1 MRLAALTVLVLTAS
15 SLGGLAGLGAC
26 GGKKDGKRGATQA
39 AAKVDPQ
46 AELAAS
52 AAALAEVNAK
62 IPEELRGKL
71 SFTATLGEKD
81 RHIAIVPAGWESGT
95 VPGSTRPPDAAGLG
109 FMTQLVTGAS
119 CDGSCEPKD
128 WAATAEKADFAQF
141 KGQDYTILGDE
152 KLDGGR
158 VVIAKT
164 VDRTYVAAARWK
176 PGAKRYFAC
185 HATLDQEIAAA
196 APAFAAACKAMKI
209 LTWD

>member
-1 MRLAALTVLVLTAS
+1 MRLAVLTVLTVA
-15 SLGGLAGLGAC
+15 ACAVPAC
-26 GGKKDGKRGATQA
+26 GGKKDGKGGGATAA
-39 AAKVDPQ
+39 AAKADPQ

-52 AAALAEVNAK
+52 TAALAEVNDK

-71 SFTATLGEKD
+71 SFTAQLGEKD
-81 RHIAIVPAGWESGT
+81 RHVAIVPAGWESGT

-109 FMTQLVTGAS
+109 FMTQFVTGAS

-128 WAATAEKADFAQF
+128 WAQAAEKADFARF
-141 KGQDYTILGDE
+141 KGQDYTILSDE
-152 KLDGGR
+152 QLDSGR
-158 VVIAKT
+158 IVVAKT

-209 LTWD
+209 VSWE